1 MATHPQSDR
10 HHPGGPMSVE
20 EYLQLDRTS
29 YNARYEY
36 IDGVAR
42 MMSGGSKEH
51 DDITFN
57 MRTALKQ
64 QFLSGPCSVQGS
76 DMQVIVGTKEDGQ
89 QQYYYPDVTVTCNV
103 ADRRRRGIKQ
113 IESPLIVVEVLS
125 PSTESTDR
133 HQKLQAYQAC
143 PTIHEIVFISQFSR
157 YVEVYHYNEEDHTI
171 WNHVIYDHTAS
182 TIVLPSH
189 DIEIDMDEIYSGIDF
204 DLPLEE

>member
-1 MATHPQSDR
+1 
-10 HHPGGPMSVE
+10 MSVE
-20 EYLQLDRTS
+20 EYLRLDRTS

-51 DDITFN
+51 DDIAFN

-76 DMQVIVGTKEDGQ
+76 DMQVVVGTKEDGQ
-89 QQYYYPDVTVTCNV
+89 PQYYYPDVTVTCNV
-103 ADRRRRGIKQ
+103 ADRQKRGIKQ

-133 HQKLQAYQAC
+133 HAKLQAYQAC
-143 PTIHEIVFISQFSR
+143 PTMHEIVFINQFAR
-157 YVEVYHYNEEDHTI
+157 YVEVYHRDEKDNAI
-171 WNHVIYDHTAS
+171 WRRVIYDHNAS
-182 TIVLPSH
+182 FITLPSH
-189 DIEIDMDEIYSGIDF
+189 DIEIEMDEIYSGIDF
-204 DLPLEE
+204 NLPLEE